1 MLENILNWLK
11 GSGGKEKKGLPE
23 SIEIAQ
29 SLLRSFFEQ
38 GKTTKLTKTKWVA
51 KEEFEE
57 RFPLLTL
64 LLKKAEVYQ
73 FIMNNEL
80 YTLYAWT
87 TQTEHSC
94 GWICKME
101 GIYSDVPFIEGHR
114 MLINALGGIVE
125 TWDEAD
131 ELDEVETYTIAQNF
145 MFTASK
151 SSKGLG
157 KETESYIN
165 LCRKNELLELED
177 HDQFVVFAKE
187 ASGNLTM
194 YNPDTEEVFLY
205 AHDHSF
211 DYTIDIEGQPDFT
224 FYRIKDSIYFT
235 EYVESLARQW
245 LLVVAD

>member
-1 MLENILNWLK
+1 MLENILNWFK
-11 GSGGKEKKGLPE
+11 GGEKEKMPE
-23 SIEIAQ
+23 WWEIAQ
-29 SLLRSFFEQ
+29 SFHRIFFEK
-38 GKTTKLTKTKWVA
+38 GKMTKLTKTKWGA
-51 KEEFEE
+51 DEQFEE

-80 YTLYAWT
+80 YTIYAWT

-114 MLINALGGIVE
+114 MLINSLGGIVE
-125 TWDEAD
+125 TWDEID
-131 ELDEVETYTIAQNF
+131 ELEEVETYTIAQDF

-151 SSKGLG
+151 SSKSLG
-157 KETESYIN
+157 KETSAYVD
-165 LCRKNELLELED
+165 LCRKNESLELED
-177 HDQFVVFAKE
+177 YDQFVVFAKE

-211 DYTIDIEGQPDFT
+211 DYAIEIEGQPEFT

-245 LLVVAD
+245 LLVVE